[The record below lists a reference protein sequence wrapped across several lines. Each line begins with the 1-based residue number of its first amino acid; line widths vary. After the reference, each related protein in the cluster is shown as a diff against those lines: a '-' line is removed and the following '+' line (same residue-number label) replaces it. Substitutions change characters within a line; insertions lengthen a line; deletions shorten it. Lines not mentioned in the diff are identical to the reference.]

1 MDFTLNDFFL
11 QQIPK
16 LINIGAEHSDTRKC
30 IWAAKQSGG
39 TCRSSF
45 KLCYLRSY
53 CDEACGLAHSSHV
66 WTVIM
71 WCHSCAWSLHSGI
84 NQPWAAYRQI
94 NASAGGQDGA
104 ADWQLILSVSRKL
117 RRNRTASLCKPSR
130 WDFMTFLG
138 MTLPT
143 RCQHILRAYA
153 NPTLQ
158 VNVNFP
164 GYVWSKEMTRFRAC
178 WKYDA
183 SHSDNWCERWRARC
197 TLGGQQMMVSS
208 LCTLTLWFE
217 TAAAGH
223 SPRPQYH
230 PFFFGKQ
237 EYWIMGSIPACLHLL
252 HTKSSIKFLLQTDRG
267 SRGNYAL
274 MVGFT
279 MWIYTA
285 IKRLIKCPFSPFPGN
300 GAK

>member
-143 RCQHILRAYA
+143 RCQNILRAYA

-178 WKYDA
+178 WKYDEPA
-183 SHSDNWCERWRARC
+183 IQTTGVRD
-197 TLGGQQMMVSS
+197 GGQGVPSAVSRWWFPVSAHWRYDLKQLQRVTHRDPNIIPFFLGNKNIELWDLFQHVSICSTQS
-208 LCTLTLWFE
+208 LPLNSCCRRTVAHEEITLWWL
-217 TAAAGH
+217 A
-223 SPRPQYH
+223 SP
-230 PFFFGKQ
+230 
-237 EYWIMGSIPACLHLL
+237 C
-252 HTKSSIKFLLQTDRG
+252 
-267 SRGNYAL
+267 
-274 MVGFT
+274 GFT
-279 MWIYTA
+279 LQL
-285 IKRLIKCPFSPFPGN
+285 KG
-300 GAK
+300 